1 MSMPSA
7 WKPRWRLILEE
18 GEAQEEHMCDCVSRG
33 GLMTGQDASEG
44 DKTEG
49 VEGAYEGCTREYT
62 GLRMMTMVYLIAPVA
77 TCTSG

>member
-1 MSMPSA
+1 
-7 WKPRWRLILEE
+7 
-18 GEAQEEHMCDCVSRG
+18 
-33 GLMTGQDASEG
+33 MTGQDASEG

-49 VEGAYEGCTREYT
+49 VEGAYEGCTRENT